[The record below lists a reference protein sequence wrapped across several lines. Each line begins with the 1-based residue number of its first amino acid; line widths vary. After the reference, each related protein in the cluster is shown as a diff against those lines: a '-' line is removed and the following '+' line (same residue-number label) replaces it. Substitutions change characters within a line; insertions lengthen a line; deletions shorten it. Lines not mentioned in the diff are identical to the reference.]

1 LNPENTIH
9 NIAASSNTGPSPA
22 RHSKQTKHGAQ
33 QAQPAHQ
40 VQQCSKHLST
50 KSSVEAEE
58 QNIRN

>member
-33 QAQPAHQ
+33 QAQ
-40 VQQCSKHLST
+40 QCSKHLST